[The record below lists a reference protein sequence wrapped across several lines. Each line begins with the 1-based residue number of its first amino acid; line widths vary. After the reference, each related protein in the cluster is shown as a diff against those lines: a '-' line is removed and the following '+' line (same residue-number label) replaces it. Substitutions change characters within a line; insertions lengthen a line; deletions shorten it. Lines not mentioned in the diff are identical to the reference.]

1 MDMPMKEIELTVRV
15 RNNRLK
21 ERRLELGMNQAEFAA
36 AAQVSLTAYR
46 ELEALRRS
54 PLLQGDHCWRWR
66 DIALQ
71 LARFHC
77 VEPEELFPPAVLG
90 IKTPVASRRINGDDI
105 FPLLSAHQERLLE
118 GPEAEHDR
126 AELHVAL
133 QGALGRLPPRD
144 ARVLR
149 LRYGL
154 EDGEERTLEEVG
166 VVLDVT
172 QERIRQIEA
181 RALSRLRIHSRS
193 LRGFVPGSLEA
204 AGE

>member
-21 ERRLELGMNQAEFAA
+21 ERREALGMTQGEFAA

-66 DIALQ
+66 DIALR

-118 GPEAEHDR
+118 GPEAEHDKS
-126 AELHVAL
+126 ELRVLMRHAL
-133 QGALGRLPPRD
+133 NSLPSRD
-144 ARVLR
+144 AQVLR
-149 LRYGL
+149 LRFGIG
-154 EDGEERTLEEVG
+154 DGVERTCEEVG

-172 QERIRQIEA
+172 RERVRQIES
-181 RALSRLRIHSRS
+181 RAMRRLHR
-193 LRGFVPGSLEA
+193 A
-204 AGE
+204 AGFTGIRDYAPRRGEG

>member
-1 MDMPMKEIELTVRV
+1 MKEFEVTVRV

-21 ERRLELGMNQAEFAA
+21 ERREALGMTQPQFAA

-54 PLLQGDHCWRWR
+54 PLLQGDRCWRWR

-77 VEPEELFPPAVLG
+77 VEPEELFPRAVLAVQV
-90 IKTPVASRRINGDDI
+90 PVASRRVNGDDL

-126 AELHVAL
+126 ADLHDAVKR
-133 QGALGRLPPRD
+133 ALGRLPPRD
-144 ARVLR
+144 ARVLC
-149 LRYGL
+149 LRFGL
-154 EDGEERTLEEVG
+154 EDGEERTREEVG

-181 RALSRLRIHSRS
+181 RAMRRLRKAAPATGIGDFAPC
-193 LRGFVPGSLEA
+193 RGEG
-204 AGE
+204 